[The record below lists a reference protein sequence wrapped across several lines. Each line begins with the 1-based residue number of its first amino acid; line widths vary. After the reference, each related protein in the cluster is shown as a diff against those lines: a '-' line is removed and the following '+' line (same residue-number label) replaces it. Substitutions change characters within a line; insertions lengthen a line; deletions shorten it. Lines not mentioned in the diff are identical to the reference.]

1 MKEKSIG
8 SNTASLSAQQ
18 CRAVNVLNDWTAL
31 VQKHFGQD
39 VEANRVRFFLLAAA
53 SSDPLDLQNVGE
65 ALKLSQAATSRNF
78 YALSDGRK
86 DEPGLDYVKGVVDYN
101 DRRRRL
107 VALTPKGINVATE
120 LLDFFK
126 RKGEYLVGDLAMA

>member
-1 MKEKSIG
+1 MKEKSTG
-8 SNTASLSAQQ
+8 SNTASLSVNQ
-18 CRAVNVLNDWTAL
+18 CRAVSVLNDWTSL
-31 VQKHFGQD
+31 VQRHFKQD
-39 VEANRVRFFLLAAA
+39 VEANRIRFFLLVAAA
-53 SSDPLDLQNVGE
+53 SEPLDLQNVGE
-65 ALKLSQAATSRNF
+65 ALELSQAATSRNF

-107 VALTPKGINVATE
+107 VALTPKGINVAVE

-126 RKGEYLVGDLAMA
+126 RKGEYLQTQLNTA